1 MKPLTERVGS
11 GPQATFVCRRGFH
24 QSRFDD
30 LRRRM
35 PRSQVLSNNTS
46 MKFSRLVLIG
56 AVAAVAG
63 ASPVSAQSVEGNR
76 AGIARTNLIS
86 SNPIGL
92 LFEWYQ
98 AEFEHAISPTVSL
111 AVAGSSYEF
120 LDDETVAS
128 VDAIVRYYPSARAV
142 RGFSLGVSGGFVG
155 VEEDFCDAFGTP
167 CTRDD
172 YTAFTL
178 GIRGDYVWLLGR
190 DQNLAVAAGIG
201 AKRLLADRVDGI
213 EGLPV
218 GRLSI
223 GYAF

>member
-1 MKPLTERVGS
+1 
-11 GPQATFVCRRGFH
+11 
-24 QSRFDD
+24 
-30 LRRRM
+30 
-35 PRSQVLSNNTS
+35 

-56 AVAAVAG
+56 AVAAVAVAA

-98 AEFEHAISPTVSL
+98 AEFERAISPTVSV
-111 AVAGSSYEF
+111 AVAGTSFDFWDNEN
-120 LDDETVAS
+120 VAS
-128 VDAIVRYYPSARAV
+128 VDAIVRYYPSARAI
-142 RGFSLGVSGGFVG
+142 RGFSLGVSGGIVG
-155 VEEDFCDAFGTP
+155 VEEDVCDGFFST
-167 CTRDD
+167 CTRED
-172 YTAFTL
+172 YTAFTV
-178 GIRGDYVWLLGR
+178 GVRGDYVWLLGR
-190 DQNLAVAAGIG
+190 QQHLAVAAGIG
-201 AKRLLADRVDGI
+201 AKRLISDRIDGI